1 MKQVIRK
8 WGAERVSPGLGAASC
23 DPVLWAGDESEL
35 WLPALLHPTAMG
47 ENNGR
52 VTHGPHEVR

>member
-8 WGAERVSPGLGAASC
+8 WGAERVSPGLGASSC

-35 WLPALLHPTAMG
+35 WLPALLHPRQWGRTMAM
-47 ENNGR
+47 
-52 VTHGPHEVR
+52 